1 MAGVWCKIVF
11 NKKVDG
17 LYLNCQ
23 AYSPSIT
30 VLNIISQFG
39 DFAMLKTKGDII

>member
-1 MAGVWCKIVF
+1 MTGVWCKIVF

-23 AYSPSIT
+23 AYSPSTT
-30 VLNIISQFG
+30 VIRIIPNCG
-39 DFAMLKTKGDII
+39 NFARR